1 MISRVHSLSEQHKGV
16 LFNVC
21 AHFVWGGMAVY
32 FGFMRHIPSQE
43 IAINRGLWSLP
54 IAAIIIWWL
63 GQWRDVWK
71 AITTPKYLGIL
82 ALTGLII
89 VFNWGFY
96 VWSIQVGRALESSLG
111 YFINPLLNVIV
122 GYLFLGERF
131 TPAQVLAICFAA
143 AGVVLQTI
151 ATGVF
156 PWLGLALGASFC
168 LYGLLRK
175 TIPVGPTQGFFIETL
190 VIAVPLLIAQF
201 YLVKLGIAHFGTNFK
216 DTALLWGC
224 GIWTTSALVFFAAS
238 LKRIR
243 YSTAGIL
250 QYISPTLVFLTAIL
264 MFGEHING
272 WKLFSFV
279 LIWIGLGIYSVSAL
293 REDRSKLVHNLS

>member
-1 MISRVHSLSEQHKGV
+1 MISRVNSLSEQHKGV

-21 AHFVWGGMAVY
+21 SHFVWGGMAVY

-54 IAAIIIWWL
+54 IAAVIVWWL
-63 GQWRDVWK
+63 GQWRDVWT
-71 AITTPKYLGIL
+71 AIKTPRHLAIL
-82 ALTGLII
+82 ALTGVII
-89 VFNWGFY
+89 VFNWGAY
-96 VWSIQVGRALESSLG
+96 IWSIQVGRALESSLG

-122 GYLFLGERF
+122 GYLFLDERF
-131 TPAQVLAICFAA
+131 TRAQIVAIGFAA
-143 AGVVLQTI
+143 TGVVVQTI

-156 PWLGLALGASFC
+156 PWLGLSLGASFC
-168 LYGLLRK
+168 LYGFLRK

-190 VIAVPLLIAQF
+190 VIAVPLLIAES
-201 YLVKLGIAHFGTNFK
+201 YLLQSGTAHFGTNFK

-264 MFGEHING
+264 MFGEHMDG
-272 WKLFSFV
+272 WKMLSFV
-279 LIWIGLGIYSVSAL
+279 LIWVGLAIYSVSAL
-293 REDRSKLVHNLS
+293 REDRLKPIQSLS

>member
-1 MISRVHSLSEQHKGV
+1 MINRVHALSEQNKGV

-21 AHFVWGGMAVY
+21 AHLVWGGMAVY

-63 GQWRDVWK
+63 GQWRDVWT
-71 AITTPKYLGIL
+71 AIKTPRHLAIL
-82 ALTGLII
+82 ALTGCVI

-111 YFINPLLNVIV
+111 YFINPLLNVV
-122 GYLFLGERF
+122 AGYFFLGERF
-131 TPAQVLAICFAA
+131 TPAQIIAICFAA
-143 AGVVLQTI
+143 AGVMLQTV

-190 VIAVPLLIAQF
+190 VIAIPLFIAQV
-201 YLVKLGIAHFGTNFK
+201 YLFKQGTAHFGTNFK

-264 MFGEHING
+264 MFGEHINS
-272 WKLFSFV
+272 WKLLSFV
-279 LIWIGLGIYSVSAL
+279 LIWIGLAIYSVSAL
-293 REDRSKLVHNLS
+293 REDRMKPVQSLS